1 MKRGDW
7 RTLKGWPSLDPKS
20 DEYAEWLKTLEQV
33 DVPYEVGLMFGRFYV
48 NGCRIRFHCDGSM
61 ATILTSFYCVNTSQ
75 DGSNKTIGLVHVVK
89 YDDEDDDGVN
99 DSDVWQASL
108 LHRASVA
115 ISMPADWYYQRRDR
129 LQARDYLMK
138 LHNLKPITTNAKNN
152 DGSFDPSDDSW
163 IDW

>member
-1 MKRGDW
+1 M
-7 RTLKGWPSLDPKS
+7 
-20 DEYAEWLKTLEQV
+20 
-33 DVPYEVGLMFGRFYV
+33 
-48 NGCRIRFHCDGSM
+48 IRFHIDGSM
-61 ATILTSFYCVNTSQ
+61 ATVLTSFYCVNTSQ

-89 YDDEDDDGVN
+89 YDLGDDDGVN

-115 ISMPADWYYQRRDR
+115 ISMPADWYYQRRER

-138 LHNLKPITTNAKNN
+138 LHNLKPITTNAKYYN
-152 DGSFDPSDDSW
+152 GSQDPSDDSW